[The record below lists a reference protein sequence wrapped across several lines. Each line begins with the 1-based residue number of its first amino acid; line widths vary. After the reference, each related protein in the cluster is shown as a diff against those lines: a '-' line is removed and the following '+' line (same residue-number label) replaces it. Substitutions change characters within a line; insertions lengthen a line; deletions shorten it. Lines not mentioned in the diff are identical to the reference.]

1 MGTTFSGLNN
11 NDENVAA
18 SVGLS
23 DLPESCVALILS
35 YLDPSDICKLALV
48 NSTFRRASSAD
59 SVWEKRLPENHEVLL
74 KKVHQCQEHH
84 QNLYKKMIFARLCR
98 PIRFNDDT
106 KVMVI
111 VREFW
116 IENNGG
122 FCMAIS
128 WKGLKITGIDD
139 GRRWIHISSDES
151 R

>member
-59 SVWEKRLPENHEVLL
+59 SVWEKRL
-74 KKVHQCQEHH
+74 
-84 QNLYKKMIFARLCR
+84 CR

-106 KVMVI
+106 K
-111 VREFW
+111 EFW

-139 GRRWIHISSDES
+139 RRRWIHISSDES